1 MPQPF
6 STKETHRIARLLW
19 SEPLQLHDS
28 SCGPFCEAACVG
40 STHGVHILKV
50 FQDVSRERDGKVL
63 LSAEQRADLALHWYN
78 LARAAHSVCQSVQV
92 PSSFRAR
99 GERNALVVAAAEGDS
114 FTELLAHDQ
123 ECLTSLSDGDV
134 RALGPALEWLA
145 VLHEEG
151 SNRCSEVVDQA
162 EEVKQLVCST
172 QLLPVVAGFPR
183 HVRALVRSFIDYY
196 REDESEVVLGGV
208 EGLRMSEAGP
218 FVLDFEYGH
227 YGQGVLDLACLLRE
241 LVISVLVMDK
251 NPGVLIT
258 GAWTH
263 YTGARTSVASSALH
277 DLSSHLAIQVMS
289 ALHGPA
295 ERAWAGRLT
304 RQQRNRIAGWCV
316 ARMSGATGDPA
327 AAVAAH

>member
-1 MPQPF
+1 MVQ
-6 STKETHRIARLLW
+6 KETRRVAHLLW
-19 SEPLQLHDS
+19 GDALDLEELPS
-28 SCGPFCEAACVG
+28 GPFCETAHVG
-40 STHGVHILKV
+40 GKHGVLILKV

-63 LSAEQRADLALHWYN
+63 LSAEQRVDLALHWYN
-78 LARAAHSVCQSVQV
+78 LARAAHNACHSVQV
-92 PSSFRAR
+92 PTSFRAR
-99 GERNALVVAAAEGDS
+99 GERNALAVVTPEGTS
-114 FTELLAHDQ
+114 FAELLAQDQ
-123 ECLTSLSDGDV
+123 ECLTSLADGDV

-145 VLHEEG
+145 VLHEQD
-151 SNRCSEVVDQA
+151 SNRHCELVDQV

-172 QLLPVVAGFPR
+172 QLLPVVAAFPR

-196 REDESEVVLGGV
+196 REDDAEVVLGAV
-208 EGLRMSEAGP
+208 DGLRMSKTGP
-218 FVLDFEYGH
+218 IVLDFEYGH
-227 YGQGVLDLACLLRE
+227 YGQGGLDLACLLRD

-251 NPGVLIT
+251 NPGRLIT